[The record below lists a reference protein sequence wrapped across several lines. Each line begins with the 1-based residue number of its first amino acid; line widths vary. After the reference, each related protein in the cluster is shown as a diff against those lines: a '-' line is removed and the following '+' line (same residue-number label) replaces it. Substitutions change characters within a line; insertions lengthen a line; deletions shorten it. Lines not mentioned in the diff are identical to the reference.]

1 MTFKNLESLQAF
13 LRKDS
18 NTMSVNP
25 VRFISVDSLEMWV
38 EAKKILL
45 SMADESMPLSKFC
58 EGKDTTP
65 NIRRLTAALKKTDH
79 SVFVTPLSEYLR
91 IKPETAEDTIRKII
105 KADYQNNDNG
115 RLRIYFLMYRIKSV
129 LRTIPTDDPR
139 TKNCIMYLETSD
151 ESDYKLTIVQKD
163 LNVTLP
169 GNAIFGFK
177 SYLEYWEANPDEP
190 LILHTEN
197 AIHFEKNHFFDDVRV
212 IVSSYDLIKE
222 QYHVPSEIG
231 EDLGTPEQWNE
242 LATYI
247 VQNGNFIEACCS
259 ILAINKYSVAL
270 FERRNQYSEFQ
281 KWVLWLWT
289 RLQSAEKYHVV
300 CALKSRNHEE
310 FISVLYT
317 EISTYV
323 SSAQYSKLYAE
334 RKTILKSMHSV
345 PTEDFW
351 KVVNSL
357 ESNNALLCMTDLT
370 DIERKAIFEIISTVA
385 YSKRYTVL
393 QTLKV
398 VYPQLYYY
406 LENDEHPNAAGLTTI
421 HASYFNEYK
430 WLKATN
436 TISASFMEK
445 VKAFAAQKG
454 ASVFALPTRNSFVNQ
469 YYDDS
474 TVILFVDGMGI
485 EYVDY
490 LAHLFDDL
498 DEKQF
503 QCSFDAGYCTLPSV
517 TEINKDFMNGR
528 NTAEPPIRDLDE
540 LKHSNNVHPESLIK
554 QFGHLDTI
562 KDRALGLLNGNIS
575 KVIIAA
581 DHGTSR
587 LAVKVRNTEYDND
600 LPKPEGV
607 SVYKYGRFCDD
618 TVDETLYPTA
628 ISINDRLI
636 FADYSRFVQPG
647 APIDEIHGGASL
659 EEWIVPVIVIEKL
672 GKKKTITKV
681 EITPKATKYK
691 PELVTKLVRVQFAI
705 SGEKREKV
713 YATVRGQKIPC
724 EYQDGRYEF
733 AFTAESSD
741 NKLLIKIVDGSI
753 IGQFEIE
760 IEQGIKKNLK
770 FDI

>member
-222 QYHVPSEIG
+222 QYHVPSEIV

-270 FERRNQYSEFQ
+270 FARRNQYSEFQ

-317 EISTYV
+317 EISTYI
-323 SSAQYSKLYAE
+323 SSAQYSKVYAE

-474 TVILFVDGMGI
+474 TVILLVDGMGI

-490 LAHLFDDL
+490 LAHLFGDL

-681 EITPKATKYK
+681 EITPKTTKYK